1 MSSLDPIGTSKNTYP
16 LGLQVNV
23 SSRNSVQFCQQTVCQ
38 SWWRLGSALPTPYR
52 LVQTGNLGSFI
63 AVQWARL
70 AKGASFSQ
78 RLALCEGSEVNRAML
93 ILESDCTFVF
103 VVLLWLTEGFGVF
116 EALSFDSRRP
126 HRCRVA
132 RRATGGTILWLMVVR
147 SNHSSVS
154 TFVTCR
160 HTTM

>member
-1 MSSLDPIGTSKNTYP
+1 MCLAEIPYSSA
-16 LGLQVNV
+16 
-23 SSRNSVQFCQQTVCQ
+23 SR
-38 SWWRLGSALPTPYR
+38 RSASHRGVVETWERAAR
-52 LVQTGNLGSFI
+52 LVQTGNLGLFI

-132 RRATGGTILWLMVVR
+132 RRAAGGTILWLMVVR